1 MSGEKVQ
8 LWRRLAVTAA
18 LLGTAR
24 AHARAF
30 YNFQRPVTPIAH
42 DVLYIHDLFLVI
54 IAVLF
59 TGGLGALL
67 YSAIAHSRRRNP
79 NPATF
84 TQPVGRKQWLWASV
98 PFAVLLVIDYV
109 VLGIPALHSILA
121 LADTNDAQMTVKV
134 TAHQWHWQYQY
145 PVYGIGFSS
154 NLSTPQA
161 QIEDRAPKDKHFLL
175 EVDHPLVLPTHEKI
189 RLILAST
196 DVIHA
201 FWVPSFGIKQDVVP
215 GYLRETWVEIEK
227 PGTYRGQCAELCG
240 VGHAFMPI
248 VVVAKS
254 PADFQQ
260 WVSQEQ
266 SREAA
271 VRATATETLTQ
282 AQLMARGQAVYLKN
296 CAACHQANGMGLT
309 GAFPPIAAGRPFNA
323 SPQMLAALKSLGFY
337 ANGVIVEGPVA
348 KHIRIVLH
356 GIPGTPMPS
365 WSSLSALDIAAVIT
379 FERNSFGNHTG
390 EVIEPAQ
397 VAAAES
403 GH

>member
-1 MSGEKVQ
+1 MSGERVQ
-8 LWRRLAVTAA
+8 WRRIAA
-18 LLGTAR
+18 AAAPALIGSAC

-30 YNFQRPVTPIAH
+30 YNFQTPVTPIAH
-42 DVLYIHDLFLVI
+42 DVLFIHDLFLVI

-59 TGGLGALL
+59 TAGLGALL
-67 YSAIAHSRRRNP
+67 YSTIAHRRRRNP

-84 TQPVGRKQWLWASV
+84 TQPVGRKQWIWASV
-98 PFAVLLVIDYV
+98 PFAILLVIDYV

-121 LADTNDAQMTVKV
+121 LANTRNAEMTVKV

-145 PVYGIGFSS
+145 PAYGIGFNSD
-154 NLSTPQA
+154 LSTPQA
-161 QIEDRAPKDKHFLL
+161 QIENRAPKDKHFLL
-175 EVDHPLVLPTHEKI
+175 QVDHPLVLPTHEKI
-189 RLILAST
+189 RLVLASA

-215 GYLRETWVEIEK
+215 GYLRATWVDIQK

-248 VVVAKS
+248 VVVAKD

-260 WVSQEQ
+260 WVRQEQ
-266 SREAA
+266 GREAA
-271 VRATATETLTQ
+271 ERATATETFTRT
-282 AQLMARGQAVYLKN
+282 QLMARGQAVYLKN
-296 CAACHQANGMGLT
+296 CVACHQANGMGLP
-309 GAFPPIAAGRPFNA
+309 GAFPPIATGHPFNA
-323 SPQMLAALKSLGFY
+323 NAHMLAALKSLGFY
-337 ANGVIVEGPVA
+337 ANGDIVEGPVTS
-348 KHIRIVLH
+348 HIRIVLH

-365 WSSLSALDIAAVIT
+365 WSSLSPVDIAAVIT

-397 VAAAES
+397 VAAEL